1 MDNKQANPLSKHFRR
16 PAIYL
21 KLPSNGQF
29 WPEGSLDM
37 PITNEI
43 PIYPMTTNDEITL
56 KTPDALMNGSAIVNV
71 IQSCCPSIL
80 NAWQMPSVDVDAV
93 LIAVRI
99 ASYGEGMAISS
110 KCASCGEE
118 HDYDI
123 NLSELVAKSQCPD
136 YSETVNY
143 DNLKIK
149 LKPQEYVNITKA
161 NLVQYEEEKI
171 ARALR
176 DKNVSED
183 VRNAEMAKSLKAI
196 IDLNNNLMTSSTEY
210 IEIEDGTRVTNSDH
224 ISDFYRNAESKV
236 TKLIE
241 EKLNDIARNGSM
253 PPIDLKCT
261 DCGFEYKTPLEFDYS
276 RFFGIGS

>member
-80 NAWQMPSVDVDAV
+80 NAWQMPSVDVDSV

-99 ASYGEGMAISS
+99 ASYGESMAISS

-123 NLSELVAKSQCPD
+123 NLSELVARSQCPD

>member
-123 NLSELVAKSQCPD
+123 NLSELVARSQCPD

-210 IEIEDGTRVTNSDH
+210 IEIEDGTRVTNPDH